1 MHLVQRVRRCAMATA
16 TVALF
21 VLPASAHALPHI
33 GSTMSV
39 FCVGA
44 DCSTLRF
51 GLEVPGNV
59 FLNRIRL
66 FSNDAAKWK
75 FGSLLDS
82 RDRYGNAINWGWVK
96 SNSDLTLSSTG
107 VWAPEPVYLTVKM
120 STWSTSADLYNGSLA
135 YEGRASNNLTG
146 AESRVEFGGT
156 VTPEPATLLLLGTGL
171 LGIGGA
177 VRRRRSSA
185 TDMT

>member
-1 MHLVQRVRRCAMATA
+1 VATA
-16 TVALF
+16 AIALF

-39 FCVGA
+39 FCVGS

-66 FSNDAAKWK
+66 FSNNAAKWH

-82 RDRYGNAINWGWVK
+82 RDKYGNAINWGAVK

-120 STWSTSADLYNGSLA
+120 STWSTEADLHGGNLA
-135 YEGRASNNLTG
+135 YEGRASNNLSG
-146 AESRVEFGGT
+146 ANSRVEFGGT
-156 VTPEPATLLLLGTGL
+156 VTPEPATMLLLGTGL

-177 VRRRRSSA
+177 VRRRRASKFDA
-185 TDMT
+185 A